1 MTEIEYDNLP
11 ERVKAIVETY
21 DDNENLYEECHRIKI
36 ELEHIGWTCDYDL
49 SGEIF
54 DVRKKLKI
62 ESGVHPQFANI
73 LNSFANAM
81 VIGTKPEKK

>member
-1 MTEIEYDNLP
+1 MS
-11 ERVKAIVETY
+11 K
-21 DDNENLYEECHRIKI
+21 K
-36 ELEHIGWTCDYDL
+36 
-49 SGEIF
+49 
-54 DVRKKLKI
+54 KKQKLKI